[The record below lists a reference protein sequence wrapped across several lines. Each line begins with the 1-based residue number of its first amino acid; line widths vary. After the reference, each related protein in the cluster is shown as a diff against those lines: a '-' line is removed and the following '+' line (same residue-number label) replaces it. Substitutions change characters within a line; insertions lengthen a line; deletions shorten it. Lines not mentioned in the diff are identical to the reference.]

1 MSTKKLLVVALVAF
15 AIYFLVRSP
24 VESATAVNSVS
35 DWVGKTA
42 SAIASS
48 LTTFLQTLF

>member
-1 MSTKKLLVVALVAF
+1 MSTKKILLVALVAF

-35 DWVGKTA
+35 DWVGQTA
-42 SAIASS
+42 SDLAAS